1 MEKCQPLFKLT
12 LFNNGF
18 ILIYGKTISNR
29 STNTFPISFTKYCI
43 GVFGIMD
50 GSPNDNRFVVPTIVS
65 LTLTS
70 IVLAAEYASIPSTGN
85 TTYYLCAGI

>member
-1 MEKCQPLFKLT
+1 
-12 LFNNGF
+12 
-18 ILIYGKTISNR
+18 
-29 STNTFPISFTKYCI
+29 
-43 GVFGIMD
+43 MD